1 MANVQWNLDPTH
13 SEIQFKVKHLMI
25 TNVTG
30 SFTDYSIKAESDDDA
45 FTNPKVSFTAKID
58 SINTHNEQ
66 RDGHLKSADFFESEK
81 YPELT
86 FLSTKAGNYDSE
98 GHFDLTGNLTI
109 KGITREVTFHVEFG
123 GIAKDPWGNSKAG
136 FTITG
141 KINRTDFGLTWN
153 AALETGGVLVSE
165 DIRLSAEIQLMQA

>member
-30 SFTDYSIKAESDDDA
+30 SFTDYSVKAESDDDA
-45 FTNPKVSFTAKID
+45 FANPKVSFTAKID